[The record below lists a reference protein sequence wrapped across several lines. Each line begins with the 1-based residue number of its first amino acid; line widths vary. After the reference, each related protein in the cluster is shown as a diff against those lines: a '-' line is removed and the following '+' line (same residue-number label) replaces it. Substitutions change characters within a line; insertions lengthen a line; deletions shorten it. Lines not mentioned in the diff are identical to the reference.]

1 MIKKLKN
8 WIINRF
14 LPVVAR
20 EMLVAENEQ
29 LKEEL
34 RQSYEE
40 IDRLKSYINGLETGI
55 KAQRRIIINTGE
67 GKK

>member
-1 MIKKLKN
+1 MIKKFKN

-20 EMLVAENEQ
+20 EMLVADNER

-34 RQSYEE
+34 HQAYEQ